1 MATIEDELTAIRH
14 RAWSTAGARYN
25 AARRLRMRSKLSLA
39 TISLISAIGV
49 SVPLISSS
57 GLAADKEVLL
67 NLYAALLSL
76 FILVVAVIEG
86 ASGFDVK
93 ADALHRNAEALTAF
107 RTRVGIALACSERH
121 TAEVLDDF
129 ASEYEQILGACGI
142 NHDAIDFELLQ
153 AHRPGDF
160 QLSPDG
166 TRLFIVRWKHKLHS
180 TLWLLM
186 IGILSISLL
195 VLLLVG
201 DISLGG
207 VTKP

>member
-1 MATIEDELTAIRH
+1 MAKIEDELIAIRH

-25 AARRLRMRSKLSLA
+25 AARRLRMRSRLSLA

-49 SVPLISSS
+49 SVPLILSTD
-57 GLAADKEVLL
+57 LAADKENLL

-107 RTRVGIALACSERH
+107 RTRIGVALACSERH
-121 TAEVLDDF
+121 TVEVLDDF

-142 NHDAIDFELLQ
+142 NHDSIDFELFQ
-153 AHRPGDF
+153 ANKPGDF
-160 QLSPDG
+160 QMNPSRG
-166 TRLFIVRWKHKLHS
+166 RLFIVRWKHRLHS
-180 TLWLLM
+180 TLWLLA
-186 IGILSISLL
+186 IGVISISLL
-195 VLLLVG
+195 IALLAG
-201 DISLGG
+201 DFSLMS
-207 VTKP
+207 VKEP